1 LGLSSHKV
9 FRRNWIKNSQRTS
22 RAADRQRRR
31 LRFGNT
37 FLCMRL
43 ANTADKNHVLAL
55 LPDSMQMLTSVLP
68 SLPRGQVT
76 PLAKHRRCRFDL
88 RFHRLQ
94 KKTVLVG
101 PQASGESIFLQ
112 FLQLLLDTGSV
123 LNELRKN
130 GLSWNRDIGK
140 FLDIY
145 LGEGMREIW
154 KNGDKSEIRARF
166 IPARFSPM
174 LSLTGPRR

>member
-1 LGLSSHKV
+1 
-9 FRRNWIKNSQRTS
+9 
-22 RAADRQRRR
+22 
-31 LRFGNT
+31 
-37 FLCMRL
+37 M
-43 ANTADKNHVLAL
+43 
-55 LPDSMQMLTSVLP
+55 
-68 SLPRGQVT
+68 
-76 PLAKHRRCRFDL
+76 
-88 RFHRLQ
+88 Q